1 MAENRKMTDKE
12 VANSKAEKLMETI
25 AFRAGYYRANPHRLV
40 SDYFNLSLR
49 CFQKILLFMMMHSNY
64 LIYCASR
71 GQGEQIITT

>member
-12 VANSKAEKLMETI
+12 VANSKAEKLMDTI
-25 AFRAGYYRANPHRLV
+25 AFRAGYYRANPQRLV
-40 SDYFNLSLR
+40 QDYFNISLK
-49 CFQKILLFMMMHSNY
+49 CFQKILLFMMMHCNY